1 MPDQDPLTILDS
13 VNAVEV
19 RTARPVAGGF
29 AALTTLVVICTVG
42 GLGFWGAVAALVTF
56 WPFTLAGLALFQSL
70 LF

>member
-1 MPDQDPLTILDS
+1 MPDQDQLSILDS

-29 AALTTLVVICTVG
+29 AALTTLVIICTVG
-42 GLGFWGAVAALVTF
+42 GLEFWGAVAGLVTF
-56 WPFTLAGLALFQSL
+56 WPLTLSVLAVLHSL